1 MRASALSKIAV
12 LAAVAGVALS
22 FSSTASTARM
32 MKPAPGS
39 CVADKRMIV
48 AGGMVCSYHCDR
60 ATQWCQQG
68 WCLNGV
74 WTPIVSCYEPV
85 CSAKCG
91 AH

>member
-1 MRASALSKIAV
+1 MGTSALSKMAV

-22 FSSTASTARM
+22 FSGAAWAARM
-32 MKPAPGS
+32 MKPVPGS
-39 CVADKRMIV
+39 CVADKRVIV
-48 AGGMVCSYHCDR
+48 ASGMVCSHHCNPT
-60 ATQWCQQG
+60 TQWCEQG

-85 CSAKCG
+85 CSVKCG

>member
-1 MRASALSKIAV
+1 MRASTLSKIAV
-12 LAAVAGVALS
+12 LAAVAAAALS
-22 FSSTASTARM
+22 FSSTVSMARM

-39 CVADKRMIV
+39 CVIDKRIV
-48 AGGMVCSYHCDR
+48 VANGMACSNHCDR

-74 WTPIVSCYEPV
+74 WTPIISCYEPV
-85 CSAKCG
+85 CSVKCG

>member
-1 MRASALSKIAV
+1 MRTSALSKITV

-22 FSSTASTARM
+22 FSTVSGAARM
-32 MKPAPGS
+32 MKPAPGA
-39 CVADKRMIV
+39 CVADKRVI
-48 AGGMVCSYHCDR
+48 AASGMVCSHHCDR
-60 ATQWCQQG
+60 TTQWCQQG

-85 CSAKCG
+85 CSVKCG